1 MEEKKSKQIYITKW
15 GEVVYELLYE
25 LPLSLSP
32 SEPVID
38 NSPLVESRCSCSMT
52 SVASFHTPLWRMGS
66 PRSQRTG
73 HHVAVQRGG
82 GHKGWEK
89 KVRGSGTPL
98 WGCKCMGNEE
108 RGEGSWS
115 GTFSLWARVKNSIAT
130 LTNLLWTIFWTCAC
144 HLARHAN
151 LHWLTS
157 KLIPCNS
164 FIMENDGR
172 GVSIETAGS
181 GASKEANE
189 RNSLNSWTKQIKYPF
204 GIHAT
209 TMVQTLEKQ

>member
-1 MEEKKSKQIYITKW
+1 MGRGSIRIVVWASTLTFTFRTCNWQLSTSRVQMLLLNDVRGLISYTLMTNGISWPPFGAVTKDRTPRGSPEGW
-15 GEVVYELLYE
+15 RSQGGERKGGQG
-25 LPLSLSP
+25 
-32 SEPVID
+32 I
-38 NSPLVESRCSCSMT
+38 R
-52 SVASFHTPLWRMGS
+52 TPLM
-66 PRSQRTG
+66 
-73 HHVAVQRGG
+73 
-82 GHKGWEK
+82 
-89 KVRGSGTPL
+89 
-98 WGCKCMGNEE
+98 GCKCMGNEE
-108 RGEGSWS
+108 RGKGSWS
-115 GTFSLWARVKNSIAT
+115 GTLSLWARVKNSIAT
-130 LTNLLWTIFWTCAC
+130 LTNLLWTIFWICAC

-172 GVSIETAGS
+172 VVSIEAAGS

>member
-1 MEEKKSKQIYITKW
+1 MWDGNK
-15 GEVVYELLYE
+15 
-25 LPLSLSP
+25 
-32 SEPVID
+32 
-38 NSPLVESRCSCSMT
+38 
-52 SVASFHTPLWRMGS
+52 
-66 PRSQRTG
+66 RTVT
-73 HHVAVQRGG
+73 HVAVPRVVRLDENHLHPTSPPLLPHGGRSRGG
-82 GHKGWEK
+82 ERTGGQEIHTPYGVQVHGE
-89 KVRGSGTPL
+89 RG
-98 WGCKCMGNEE
+98 E
-108 RGEGSWS
+108 GEGSWS

-130 LTNLLWTIFWTCAC
+130 LTNLLWTIFWICAC

-157 KLIPCNS
+157 KLIPCKS

-181 GASKEANE
+181 EASKEANE
-189 RNSLNSWTKQIKYPF
+189 MNSLNSWTKQIKYPF